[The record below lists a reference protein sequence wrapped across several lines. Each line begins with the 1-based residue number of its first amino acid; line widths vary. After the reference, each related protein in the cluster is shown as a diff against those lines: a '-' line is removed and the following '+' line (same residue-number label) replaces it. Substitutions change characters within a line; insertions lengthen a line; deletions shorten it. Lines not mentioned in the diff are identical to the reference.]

1 MGVTCSPVRL
11 AFNGE
16 LCCTEQYRVTSLIFR
31 DVGSPVMAG
40 PVQANVYGHKYLVC
54 RLSLRPDNINR
65 VWFKCNC
72 FKMIAQFSSSSIS
85 TFSSGGS
92 SSVASVVTPGAMTRT
107 RVFSVPLPA
116 SWDHVPPRFLERQTL
131 THWFPFWQF
140 RHTDPYG
147 GTSFWGVKI
156 FESTIKSPLCLSCRS
171 HSLTLWIWIFPFL

>member
-65 VWFKCNC
+65 VWFTCNC

-92 SSVASVVTPGAMTRT
+92 SSVGSVVTPGAMTRT

-116 SWDHVPPRFLERQTL
+116 SWSWSSSVSGAANPYPVVSFLTIQAYRSIWGHFFL
-131 THWFPFWQF
+131 GCKGSRVHNW
-140 RHTDPYG
+140 
-147 GTSFWGVKI
+147 GTSL
-156 FESTIKSPLCLSCRS
+156 PCCRS